1 MAVGERLS
9 EQPRS
14 GRTQRELPVPR
25 LLTPQQLVLAAQ
37 RTHGN
42 RVVARTVKR
51 YLARDPLTKDP
62 PQTKVEGPQTSWAA
76 QTTYANQALAK
87 EIDALENLDDKAL
100 RELRDQLALKASI
113 RGDDKHG
120 Q

>member
-9 EQPRS
+9 ERPRS
-14 GRTQRELPVPR
+14 DRTPPELPAAR
-25 LLTPQQLVLAAQ
+25 LLTAQQVVLAAQ
-37 RTHGN
+37 RAHGN

-62 PQTKVEGPQTSWAA
+62 PQTKVEGPRRSWAA

-100 RELRDQLALKASI
+100 RELRD
-113 RGDDKHG
+113 
-120 Q
+120 